1 MAGVKLV
8 EMTTEEFVRRRG
20 PMIQEYAES
29 VAESGW
35 VSLPDAL
42 AQAEQE
48 TMKSLPEGPR
58 TPGQLLRTA
67 WADGEEIGWIWT
79 SMPGLAVPGMAWVD
93 EIVVDEQHRRR
104 GHGQAI
110 LEAMESE
117 LAGLGVSRL
126 GLNVFGSN
134 DVARRLYERLGFEVT
149 QQHRGRRLDEIPGT
163 LDSPVTLVPIT
174 SADFQRRMESYV
186 VATMS
191 DYGLSAQEAHQQAW
205 LPLEHGL
212 DTEGLFLR
220 AVFAD
225 DAEVGWVCYALRHP
239 NRPGTGWLYRLDIDP
254 AFRSRGYGTATIALV
269 EAELGA
275 RGVRRIGTA
284 VPGRNAGARRLAD
297 RLGYTL
303 AAQQMAKKVPAF
315 INAN

>member
-20 PMIQEYAES
+20 PMIQGYAEDL
-29 VAESGW
+29 AESRS
-35 VSLPDAL
+35 VSLPEAL
-42 AQAEQE
+42 AQAEQV
-48 TMKSLPEGPR
+48 TMKSLPEGPQ

-67 WADGEEIGWIWT
+67 WADGEEVGFIWT
-79 SMPGLAVPGMAWVD
+79 SMPGLAVPGMAWVS
-93 EIVVDEQHRRR
+93 EIMVDEQHRRR

-117 LAGLGVSRL
+117 LAGLEVSRL
-126 GLNVFGSN
+126 GLNVFGPN

-149 QQHRGRRLDEIPGT
+149 QQQRSRSLDDIPGT
-163 LDSPVTLVPIT
+163 LDSSVTLVPIT

-191 DYGLSAQEAHQQAW
+191 DYGLSAQEAHQRAW

-212 DTEGLFLR
+212 DTEGVFLR

-225 DAEVGWVCYALRHP
+225 DAEVGWVCYALHHP
-239 NRPGTGWLYRLDIDP
+239 NRPGMGWLYRLDIDP

-269 EAELGA
+269 EAEVGA
-275 RGVRRIGTA
+275 RGLRRVGTA
-284 VPGRNAGARRLAD
+284 VPGRNAGAQRLAD

-303 AAQQMAKKVPAF
+303 SAQQMAKNVPAY
-315 INAN
+315 INAS